1 MRLSLV
7 LGISMLA
14 AAAMAQPTPPPAP
27 VPPPAP
33 RTHAAAVVMSDH
45 ASFLGVGVADVDSE
59 RAKALKL
66 KEERGAEVTHIEAN
80 SPAAKAGIKESD
92 VILEYNGTAVE
103 GTAQL
108 HRLVRETPAG
118 RQVKIDVWR
127 EGAPVTVMATV
138 EARKGMTIELPSRDW
153 SFDMPPMPQMDL
165 PHMMMTTHSGMLGIE
180 GESLGEEPQFAEFFG
195 VKDGV
200 LVKAVTRNSVAE
212 KAGIKAGDVITKLG
226 DTHVASTHDI
236 TSALRGY
243 RSQANFTV
251 TVVRNKKEMSL
262 TASFNDQSGSTGSP
276 AEHF

>member
-7 LGISMLA
+7 LGISMWA
-14 AAAMAQPTPPPAP
+14 AAAIAQPAPPPAP

-33 RTHAAAVVMSDH
+33 RTHSAVVMSDH

-108 HRLVRETPAG
+108 QRLVRETPAG

-127 EGAPVTVMATV
+127 DGAPVTVMATV
-138 EARKGMTIELPSRDW
+138 EARKGMTIEVPSRDW
-153 SFDMPPMPQMDL
+153 SFDIPPMPQIDL
-165 PHMMMTTHSGMLGIE
+165 PRMMMTTRSGMLGIE

-212 KAGIKAGDVITKLG
+212 KAGIKAGDVITRLG
-226 DTHVASTHDI
+226 DTHVASTRDI

-251 TVVRNKKEMSL
+251 TVVRNKKEMPL
-262 TASFNDQSGSTGSP
+262 TASFNDQSGGSGR